1 MLRKRRRRRVMSLD
15 DKIEAAFMLFIDKEK
30 QSTVAK
36 HFRVTVSAVSILAK
50 KVLKN
55 KTLLTDLLDK

>member
-1 MLRKRRRRRVMSLD
+1 MSLD

-50 KVLKN
+50 KVLKK